1 MVNYECA
8 FSPSES
14 GKYFEWIIRRILQIS
29 EGVILSTSA
38 DNTLLDLQNSS
49 HPTQPRSII
58 AKCISRL
65 RFFRL
70 YTSTCVKIA
79 NCVSPCSHVEIFM
92 LFQKRM
98 RDFLGSKCYRFRVGR
113 GAIINDW
120 KKTPSQ
126 WRVFERY
133 YRQTSDLRKVKC
145 FLYFSFQVAWQWIL
159 ISIFWIS

>member
-1 MVNYECA
+1 MDN
-8 FSPSES
+8 
-14 GKYFEWIIRRILQIS
+14 KKN
-29 EGVILSTSA
+29 SA
-38 DNTLLDLQNSS
+38 DLVGCSYYPPRPITPSSICGILHILLCLIQSS
-49 HPTQPRSII
+49 VI

-65 RFFRL
+65 IFFRL

-79 NCVSPCSHVEIFM
+79 TCVSPCSHVEIFM

-98 RDFLGSKCYRFRVGR
+98 RDFSGSKCYRFRVGR
-113 GAIINDW
+113 GAIMHDW

-126 WRVFERY
+126 WRVYEPY
-133 YRQTSDLRKVKC
+133 YRQTSELIKVKR